1 MDGMEPVLEM
11 NEWIWKRFKADLA
24 DVTPEEVDWRPL
36 PQSNTI
42 NIIVRHLRIEGQ
54 WHTASLEHGERM
66 PSDASPSLQ
75 AAIDAVPFDYER
87 NMKELDEQYTRFNAA
102 LRGKT
107 LADLAQRSAAAYG
120 DWPRTPPPHLLGFH
134 QAVHL
139 AMHWA
144 QIQTLRTLY
153 IKTRGEAVPARYYPD
168 NVTYPKSPAR

>member
-1 MDGMEPVLEM
+1 MNGMEPVLEM

-24 DVTPEEVDWRPL
+24 DVKPEEVDWRPL

-66 PSDASPSLQ
+66 PFDVSPSLQ
-75 AAIDAVPFDYER
+75 AAIDAVPFDFER
-87 NMKELDEQYTRFNAA
+87 NMKELDEQYTRFNSALRSTTQAA
-102 LRGKT
+102 LAERT
-107 LADLAQRSAAAYG
+107 AVAYQG
-120 DWPRTPPPHLLGFH
+120 FPPNRPRHMLGFH

-144 QIQTLRTLY
+144 QIRTLRTLY
-153 IKTRGEAVPARYYPD
+153 IKTRGETVPARYYPD
-168 NVTYPKSPAR
+168 NATYPRSSTP